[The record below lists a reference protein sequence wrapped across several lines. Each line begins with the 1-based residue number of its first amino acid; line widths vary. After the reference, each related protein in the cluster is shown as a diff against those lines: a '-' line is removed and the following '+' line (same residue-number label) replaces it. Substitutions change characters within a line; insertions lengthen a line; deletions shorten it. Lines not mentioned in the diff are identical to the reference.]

1 MSIAELKQLAPVLS
15 LIVAGLAVFVGPF
28 VSWRVAQR
36 QSDTSLRV
44 ANKQVIAPMRQAWIN
59 SLRDLVSELLGKCAH
74 YWASGYEDR
83 EDSEYQHITELVH
96 RLELHINPREQDHAE
111 LVTNARAMEGA
122 LGQASR
128 EADKKFWNAHQEIR
142 RLAQDI
148 LKREWDR
155 TKTEI

>member
-1 MSIAELKQLAPVLS
+1 MNIAEIKQLAPVLS
-15 LIVAGLAVFVGPF
+15 LVVAGLAVFVGPF

-36 QSDTSLRV
+36 HSDTSLRV

-59 SLRDLVSELLGKCAH
+59 SLRDLVSDLLGKCAH

-83 EDSEYQHITELVH
+83 EDSEYRHITELVH
-96 RLELHINPREQDHAE
+96 RLELHINPREDDHAE
-111 LVTNARAMEGA
+111 LVRNARTMEGA
-122 LGQASR
+122 LGEGSLESDDR
-128 EADKKFWNAHQEIR
+128 FWNAHRELR
-142 RLAQDI
+142 RLAQEI